1 MSTSNALSMVD
12 AAIVPLKKVLNNL
25 AHILTKGEEYADAK
39 MIEHAVLL
47 NARLFPDMYP
57 IIRQVQIATDM
68 SKGAAARLAG
78 LEVPK
83 YEDDEETFADLQARI
98 SKTLAFIDSVSPEQ
112 LVGSEARD
120 ISITVRKVDLHFT
133 GQDYL
138 LKWVMPNVYF
148 HVTTTYNILRHNGC
162 ELAKADFLRLNI
174 KD

>member
-1 MSTSNALSMVD
+1 MLTMFD
-12 AAIVPLKKVLNNL
+12 ASIAPLKRALNNL
-25 AHILTKGEEYADAK
+25 AYILKKGEEYADAK
-39 MIEHAVLL
+39 KIEHVVLL

-78 LEVPK
+78 LAVPN
-83 YEDDEETFADLQARI
+83 YEDNETTFADLQARI
-98 SKTLAFIDSVSPEQ
+98 VKTLAFIDTVKPEQ

-120 ISITVRKVDLHFT
+120 ITITVRKVDLHFS

-148 HVTTTYNILRHNGC
+148 HVTTAYNILRHNGC
-162 ELAKADFLRLNI
+162 ELGKPDFLGLR
-174 KD
+174 K

>member
-1 MSTSNALSMVD
+1 MLSMYD
-12 AAIVPLKKVLNNL
+12 ATISPLKRALNNL
-25 AHILTKGEEYADAK
+25 SHILKKGEVYADAK
-39 MIEHAVLL
+39 SIEHTVLL

-57 IIRQVQIATDM
+57 IIRQVTIATDM

-78 LEVPK
+78 LEVPS
-83 YEDDEETFADLQARI
+83 YEDTETTFAELQTRI
-98 SKTLAFIDSVSPEQ
+98 AKTIAFIDTIKPEQ
-112 LVGSEARD
+112 LAGSATRD
-120 ISITVRKVDLHFT
+120 ITITVRKTDLHFT

-162 ELAKADFLRLNI
+162 ELGKPDFLRL

>member
-1 MSTSNALSMVD
+1 MLSMFDTTIPPLKRALSSLSH
-12 AAIVPLKKVLNNL
+12 ILKKGEAYAN
-25 AHILTKGEEYADAK
+25 TKS
-39 MIEHAVLL
+39 IEHAVLL

-57 IIRQVQIATDM
+57 IIRQVYIVTDM

-83 YEDDEETFADLQARI
+83 YEDTETTFAELQARI
-98 SKTLAFIDSVSPEQ
+98 TKTLAFIDTIKPEQ
-112 LVGSEARD
+112 LVGSATRD
-120 ISITVRKVDLHFT
+120 ITITVRKTDLHFT

-162 ELAKADFLRLNI
+162 ELGKSDFLRL

>member
-1 MSTSNALSMVD
+1 MLSMFD
-12 AAIVPLKKVLNNL
+12 ASIAPLKHTLNNL
-25 AHILTKGEEYADAK
+25 AHILKKGEEYADAK
-39 MIEHAVLL
+39 KIEHAVLL

-78 LEVPK
+78 FAVPN
-83 YEDDEETFADLQARI
+83 YEDDETTFADLQARI
-98 SKTLAFIDSVSPEQ
+98 SKTLAFINSVKPEQ
-112 LVGSEARD
+112 LESSATRD
-120 ISITVRKVDLHFT
+120 ITITVRKVDLHFT

-148 HVTTTYNILRHNGC
+148 HVVTTYNILRHNGC
-162 ELAKADFLRLNI
+162 ALGKPDFLRL